1 MVSTDVAEQCSVSR
15 ATFLLLEKRNRS
27 LLGLFDA
34 HARQYRC
41 VVTKQPPGPT
51 KPTTRSRRRVRVG
64 GQGEAATVS
73 KGGGRD
79 LASVPAAGLSH
90 FAPAD
95 GPGRSAEPV
104 AIELSSAQVDQ
115 VVRAASDSGRM
126 SVLLSG
132 LTDVRDAF
140 AEAME
145 NPRLSGSLLCG
156 LLLLSSFPADGS
168 YVSIAA
174 LTRITGKSPSTV
186 HRYVTTLLAVG
197 LVERNPNTRHYRLA
211 DAG

>member
-1 MVSTDVAEQCSVSR
+1 VQTHVII
-15 ATFLLLEKRNRS
+15 
-27 LLGLFDA
+27 G
-34 HARQYRC
+34 C
-41 VVTKQPPGPT
+41 VVTKQSPGPT
-51 KPTTRSRRRVRVG
+51 KPAARRRHRVHGG
-64 GQGEAATVS
+64 GQAAALAEPN
-73 KGGGRD
+73 GGSRGV
-79 LASVPAAGLSH
+79 ASGPAAGLSH

-95 GPGRSAEPV
+95 GSGRSAEPV

-115 VVRAASDSGRM
+115 VVRAASDAGRM

-132 LTDVRDAF
+132 LADVRDAF
-140 AEAME
+140 ADAME

-156 LLLLSSFPADGS
+156 LLLLASFPADGS

-197 LVERNPNTRHYRLA
+197 LVERNPSTRHYRLA